1 MNERYYKLKKTV
13 LLTGAGLS
21 KPFGGFLASEMW
33 SIFFNRLSSPDHL
46 GMRHILRG
54 NLNYELAYAEVI
66 AGEYAQSEKEYFTK
80 CLMEAYAD
88 LDRSLCEITYNKR
101 AFIQPLR
108 TFIDLFAGED
118 RERGFIFTL
127 NQDLLIERFYSNHNF
142 LLQIPSLHHTDWFR
156 GTVDRA
162 DLPQVDMPPNQ
173 QLDRDKGEFWAKG
186 KST

>member
-1 MNERYYKLKKTV
+1 
-13 LLTGAGLS
+13 
-21 KPFGGFLASEMW
+21 MW

-118 RERGFIFTL
+118 RKKI
-127 NQDLLIERFYSNHNF
+127 Y
-142 LLQIPSLHHTDWFR
+142 LH
-156 GTVDRA
+156 
-162 DLPQVDMPPNQ
+162 P
-173 QLDRDKGEFWAKG
+173 
-186 KST
+186 